1 MFAIFI
7 LFFNI
12 RGIAT
17 ENTQTL
23 PDSQNK
29 SKFSEGYMP
38 SIPQYD
44 VNLLKDQ
51 ILDDATGELVSS
63 KDSILVSSSCLPF
76 SSFSSTSEESVDLSL
91 LSVECCPFSSPLEE
105 M

>member
-1 MFAIFI
+1 MVTK
-7 LFFNI
+7 NI
-12 RGIAT
+12 VEHSFLNDAST

-51 ILDDATGELVSS
+51 ILDDATGELVS
-63 KDSILVSSSCLPF
+63 VVCLPF